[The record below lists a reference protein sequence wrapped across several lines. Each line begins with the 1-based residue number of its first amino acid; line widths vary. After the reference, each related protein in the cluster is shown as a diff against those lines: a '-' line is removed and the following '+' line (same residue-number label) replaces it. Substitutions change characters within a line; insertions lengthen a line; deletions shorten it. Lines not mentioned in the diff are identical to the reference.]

1 MSLSAKEQQLYN
13 DGMIILETVGHENSS
28 VAKALKS
35 TDAANVP
42 NVTADALDRY
52 LKINPKHEVYGS
64 LAIHTHSFGGRK
76 PSDIDVVVSN
86 PQKVA
91 SDVNRIMRRKGVK
104 TNITHNPLFNSF
116 VVQVEK
122 NNNFVDAVDIHPI
135 QGHGGKYDVF
145 GQSLSPVRT
154 DGINIQVAADQLL
167 RKANSVMAKNKN
179 QFGPPQHRA
188 LKDTTD
194 FITTSR
200 LLLDSKEL
208 EAKAELKRV
217 DEGRKALRSWKRHV
231 QTLDGYN
238 AKRTP
243 IGKDPILP
251 THEKRFINFA
261 LKNPKID
268 VDNIRLTKKGVK
280 QTKKKV
286 KPLNQMANRPYYPY
300 AKNLTKVTSPYGKH
314 PKR

>member
-1 MSLSAKEQQLYN
+1 MSLSVKDQQLYN

-52 LKINPKHEVYGS
+52 LKINPNHEVYGS
-64 LAIHTHSFGGRK
+64 LAMHTHSFGGRK

-86 PQKVA
+86 PRKVA

-104 TNITHNPLFNSF
+104 TKIISNPQFNSF

-122 NNNFVDAVDIHPI
+122 NNEFADAVDIHPI
-135 QGHGGKYDVF
+135 QGHSGKYDVF
-145 GQSLSPVRT
+145 GQSLPPVRT
-154 DGINIQVAADQLL
+154 NGINIQVAADQLL
-167 RKANSVMAKNKN
+167 RKANSVMAKNKK
-179 QFGPPQHRA
+179 QFGPPEHRA

-217 DEGRKALRSWKRHV
+217 DEGRKALRSWKKHAR
-231 QTLDGYN
+231 TLEGYN
-238 AKRTP
+238 SKRTA
-243 IGKDPILP
+243 IGKDPIPP

-261 LKNPKID
+261 LKNPEID

-286 KPLNQMANRPYYPY
+286 KPLHQTAIRPYYPH
-300 AKNLTKVTSPYGKH
+300 AKNLTTVTSPYGKH
-314 PKR
+314 PK